1 MQKLTE
7 LKTQIKTV
15 QNIEA
20 MARTMA
26 TVAAAKIS
34 QVRQRAAG
42 MRSYTGAMREMIRD
56 QQAYLVRRGEDP
68 ESLSPLLVTRR
79 DPKHVSIFLIT
90 GDRGM
95 CGNYNIAANHLCLD
109 LIKSQEAGGRE
120 VSLVVKGRKGELYWR
135 KRGASI
141 VHAEYWQRGGV
152 KYEEVEGLLSLLTER
167 FLSGEADEV
176 YAVYTEFYSPIKRI
190 PRIVKLLPMSKE
202 ASEIQTEGGISKWFY
217 EPSFSPVIED
227 LLYVYARAQLYDILV
242 ESFASEQGARMITMT
257 EATERAE
264 KTLKDCH
271 MRYNRLRREVI
282 TIDLL
287 SVLFASR
294 VVEESELAEAE
305 KDNLWDVD

>member
-7 LKTQIKTV
+7 LKQQIKTV
-15 QNIEA
+15 QNIEV

-42 MRSYTGAMREMIRD
+42 MRAYTGAMRDMIRD
-56 QQAYLVRRGEDP
+56 QQAYLIRRGKDP
-68 ESLSPLLVTRR
+68 ESLSPLLIARP
-79 DPKHVSIFLIT
+79 DPKRVDVFLIT

-95 CGNYNIAANHLCLD
+95 CGNYNMAANHLCVD
-109 LIKSQEAGGRE
+109 LIRNQKAAGRE
-120 VSLVVKGRKGELYWR
+120 VSMVVKGRKGELYWHKR
-135 KRGASI
+135 KASI
-141 VHAEYWQRGGV
+141 VHAEYWQRAGV
-152 KYEEVEGLLSLLTER
+152 KYEEVEGLLNLLTGR

-176 YAVYTEFYSPIKRI
+176 YAVYTEFYSPIKRL
-190 PRIVKLLPMSKE
+190 PRIIKLLPMSKE
-202 ASEIQTEGGISKWFY
+202 APEIETKGGIAKWFY
-217 EPSFSPVIED
+217 EPSFEPIIED
-227 LLYVYARAQLYDILV
+227 LLYVYARAQLYDILL

-294 VVEESELAEAE
+294 VVEESELDAAES
-305 KDNLWDVD
+305 DNLWDVD